1 MKKNGLPCTIKARI
15 NKYGGFITLFL
26 VSLYTVY
33 LINNNQAVMALISFL
48 FYTLIFLFAYLYY
61 SRIIEIRKDGLS
73 YKGFLL
79 NKSISYQDVSDLY
92 FSTKGR
98 LIIKRFDLIIV
109 VKDKPF
115 KIRNI
120 QLYPGEEIKSM
131 VNIIL
136 AENPRA
142 HIIKKKLRN
151 MSS

>member
-1 MKKNGLPCTIKARI
+1 MKRNSLPCIIKARI
-15 NKYGGFITLFL
+15 NKYGGLITFFL
-26 VSLYTVY
+26 ASLYTVY
-33 LINNNQAVMALISFL
+33 LIYTNQTVMALISLF
-48 FYTLIFLFAYLYY
+48 FYTLIFLFIYLYH
-61 SRIIEIRKDGLS
+61 SRIIEIRKDSLS

-92 FSTKGR
+92 FSTKGS
-98 LIIKRFDLIIV
+98 LIIKKFDLIIV
-109 VKDKPF
+109 VKGKPF

-120 QLYPGEEIKSM
+120 QLYPAEEIKPM

-136 AENPRA
+136 SENPRA